1 MPIPTHLTEQD
12 YNKNFPAGPDE
23 FPEVRNE
30 EHYIDAWLINT
41 AYDSLMTIE
50 QYLLLYKA
58 NIEAPL
64 GDNITGENGQLEI
77 QIPSACYPPGKT
89 ATASDTNLKSENI
102 VKGQTIFGVV
112 GSAEGG
118 YEATLNLFAAT
129 NEIKHAMEAK
139 ISYEEIP

>member
-77 QIPSACYPPGKT
+77 QIPFCVLPAREN
-89 ATASDTNLKSENI
+89 SDSIRHKLKI
-102 VKGQTIFGVV
+102 
-112 GSAEGG
+112 
-118 YEATLNLFAAT
+118 
-129 NEIKHAMEAK
+129 
-139 ISYEEIP
+139 